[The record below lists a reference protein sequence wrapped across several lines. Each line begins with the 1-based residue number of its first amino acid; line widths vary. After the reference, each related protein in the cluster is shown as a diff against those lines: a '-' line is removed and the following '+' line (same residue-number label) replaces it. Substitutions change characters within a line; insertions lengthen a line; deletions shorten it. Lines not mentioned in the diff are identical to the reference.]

1 MIAEF
6 LLLKILKGDFIM
18 KVRITNQSFIYENDV
33 LTTVIVKYDITN
45 TKAYISGDYRFTL
58 QEYIANVL
66 PEQQV
71 ALIVKKLSEDFT
83 SEYNKITTAH

>member
-1 MIAEF
+1 
-6 LLLKILKGDFIM
+6 M

-45 TKAYISGDYRFTL
+45 TKAYISGDYRFSL
-58 QEYIANVL
+58 QEYIQNVL
-66 PEQQV
+66 PEQQI

-83 SEYNKITTAH
+83 SEYNKIQGIQ

>member
-1 MIAEF
+1 
-6 LLLKILKGDFIM
+6 M

-45 TKAYISGDYRFTL
+45 TKAYISGDYRFSL
-58 QEYIANVL
+58 QEYIQNVL
-66 PEQQV
+66 QEQQI

-83 SEYNKITTAH
+83 TEYNKIQGVQ

>member
-1 MIAEF
+1 
-6 LLLKILKGDFIM
+6 M

-45 TKAYISGDYRFTL
+45 TKSYISGDYRFTL

-66 PEQQV
+66 PEQQT
-71 ALIVKKLSEDFT
+71 ALILKKLAEDFT
-83 SEYNKITTAH
+83 SEYNKVTAPKNN

>member
-1 MIAEF
+1 
-6 LLLKILKGDFIM
+6 M

-58 QEYIANVL
+58 QEYIQNVL

-83 SEYNKITTAH
+83 TEYNKITTAQ

>member
-1 MIAEF
+1 MEC
-6 LLLKILKGDFIM
+6 LYM

-58 QEYIANVL
+58 QEYIQNVL

-71 ALIVKKLSEDFT
+71 ALIVRKLSEDFT
-83 SEYNKITTAH
+83 SELNKINGVQ